1 MADAFTISHL
11 AARGDGVAQTP
22 EGPLYV
28 PFSAPGDEV
37 RRDGDAV
44 LVIGHGPHRRTPAC
58 IHFGRCGGCA
68 LQHVDDRSYHAWLA
82 DRVRVALAQQ
92 DVTAASI
99 EAAAVSSPGSRR
111 RTAWQAR
118 WHEGRLRLGYS
129 GRASH
134 DTVDLTACPVLDP
147 RLLALAGPL
156 RDLLACYLPRR
167 RAGRVQLLASETGVD
182 LLLEGLTA
190 DGPDFRQDLSNFVQV
205 HDLARVSFLS
215 EGHAEIALMAR
226 APVLTIGRAIVRP
239 APGAFVQATKAGEQS
254 LQQAVRDGLEGCR
267 RIADLFAGL
276 GSFSLV
282 AAEWALVHAVEGQ
295 RAALAALEAAR
306 GGGHGLKPITTA
318 HRDLFRRPLTVEELA
333 AFDAVIVDPPR
344 AGAMAQAANLA
355 AARVGRVMMVSCNPN
370 TFARDARLLVDGG
383 YALAWV
389 RPVGQFLWSREVEL
403 AALFVR

>member
-1 MADAFTISHL
+1 MAEIFTISHL
-11 AARGDGVAQTP
+11 AARGDGVALTP

-37 RRDGDAV
+37 RRDGEAV
-44 LVIGHGPHRRTPAC
+44 SVVRHGPNRQTPAC
-58 IHFGRCGGCA
+58 PHFGPCGGCA
-68 LQHVDDRSYHAWLA
+68 LQHVDDRSYRAWLA

-92 DVTAASI
+92 NVEAASI
-99 EAAAVSSPGSRR
+99 EAAEISPSGGRR
-111 RTAWQAR
+111 RCAWQAR
-118 WHEGRLRLGYS
+118 WHQGHLHLGYS

-134 DTVDLTACPVLDP
+134 DTVDLTACPVLEP
-147 RLLALAGPL
+147 QLLALAGPL
-156 RDLLACYLPRR
+156 RELFARHLPRR

-182 LLLEGLTA
+182 LLIEGLEA
-190 DGPDFRQDLSNFVQV
+190 DRPEMMQDLSKIFQTR
-205 HDLARVSFLS
+205 DLARISLLS
-215 EGHAEIALMAR
+215 DGHAEIALMAR
-226 APVLTIGRAIVRP
+226 APVLTIGRATVRP
-239 APGAFVQATKAGEQS
+239 APGAFVQPTKAGEQS
-254 LQQAVRDGLEGCR
+254 LQQALRDGLAGCR

-282 AAEWALVHAVEGQ
+282 AAEWASVHAVEGQ

-318 HRDLFRRPLTVEELA
+318 HRDLFRRPLTTQELA
-333 AFDAVIVDPPR
+333 SFDAVIVDPPR
-344 AGAMAQAANLA
+344 AGALAQVANLA
-355 AARVGRVMMVSCNPN
+355 ATRVGQLMMISCNPN

-383 YALAWV
+383 YNLAWV